1 MQGNRL
7 IEDFVIIKSDG
18 FPTYHFASVIDDH
31 LMEISLI
38 VRGEEWLS
46 SLPRH
51 IQIHQAFDW
60 DIPDFAHI
68 PTILAPDKTKLS
80 KRHGATSVLE
90 FKKEGY
96 LPEAM
101 INFLCL
107 LGWSIDGE
115 QELIS
120 IDDLIQ
126 KFNITELSPS
136 GSVFDKNK
144 LNWMNGQYIK
154 RKTPSQLAKILY
166 DFWVE
171 FPPESFDFT
180 PSQKDLEIIVPLIS
194 ERLKTLREAEEWVAF
209 LYKNQK

>member
-1 MQGNRL
+1 MPQNGESTLNDLVRNQITFENRL

-80 KRHGATSVLE
+80 KRHGATSV
-90 FKKEGY
+90 
-96 LPEAM
+96 
-101 INFLCL
+101 
-107 LGWSIDGE
+107 
-115 QELIS
+115 
-120 IDDLIQ
+120 
-126 KFNITELSPS
+126 
-136 GSVFDKNK
+136 
-144 LNWMNGQYIK
+144 
-154 RKTPSQLAKILY
+154 
-166 DFWVE
+166 
-171 FPPESFDFT
+171 
-180 PSQKDLEIIVPLIS
+180 
-194 ERLKTLREAEEWVAF
+194 
-209 LYKNQK
+209 